1 MKETF
6 TSELKKWKIDYL
18 KAQAKLLKK
27 YPLNDTLSNN
37 HPINKLQKEF
47 WQKKIKIYQKY
58 NKL

>member
-1 MKETF
+1 MNETF

-27 YPLNDTLSNN
+27 YPLNDNLSNN
-37 HPINKLQKEF
+37 YPINKLQKEF
-47 WQKKIKIYQKY
+47 QQEKIKIYQKY